1 MIIPNILHKW
11 RLVVWHLQEQPQQ
24 LASRKFDMRA
34 LSFHYSFAETPFC
47 SNIEIGAEFATLK
60 KKMLIAINCILQF
73 IAAKESIGATQKY
86 FGERERGQDE
96 GHK

>member
-11 RLVVWHLQEQPQQ
+11 RLVVWRLQEQPLR
-24 LASRKFDMRA
+24 LASRKFDKIA
-34 LSFHYSFAETPFC
+34 LSFHYSFAETPFR

-60 KKMLIAINCILQF
+60 QEMLITINCILQF
-73 IAAKESIGATQKY
+73 IATEKSICATQKY

>member
-1 MIIPNILHKW
+1 L
-11 RLVVWHLQEQPQQ
+11 L
-24 LASRKFDMRA
+24 
-34 LSFHYSFAETPFC
+34 SFAEAPFC
-47 SNIEIGAEFATLK
+47 RNIKIGAEFATLK

-86 FGERERGQDE
+86 FCEWERGQDK

>member
-24 LASRKFDMRA
+24 LAFRKSDMKA
-34 LSFHYSFAETPFC
+34 LSFHYSFAETPFR

-73 IAAKESIGATQKY
+73 IAAKESVGATQEH
-86 FGERERGQDE
+86 FGERERRQDE